1 MELGASGGR
10 VRRLTKRVGV
20 GGGEGGSRLFS
31 KTRFQTTKGKETRPT
46 LKINF
51 LY

>member
-1 MELGASGGR
+1 MELGASGWR
-10 VRRLTKRVGV
+10 VRRLTKRVD
-20 GGGEGGSRLFS
+20 GGGGSRLFS
-31 KTRFQTTKGKETRPT
+31 ETRFQTTKGKETRPT